1 MPGGREEKG
10 GRTMEM
16 KTNSVEVLIRQM
28 PKSQKAD
35 EKSVNDNSGFKKMMR
50 EKDLKKDTGSKD
62 KKDLNKELETA
73 ASNAGVSQAQ
83 QAGKTS
89 EAADTMDQ
97 QKKEMLIA
105 GMESLKGQIPEPL
118 NSKEESGDAK
128 SVDSFQLL
136 KEFRLKNWNPK
147 DDSTLIQE
155 KEDFNA
161 LNSLMPKKTVPDSQI
176 GLAVQGKIA
185 APLKT
190 GENEEAKGPGEALYK
205 MSEQVGPGF
214 DKELTEHG
222 PGVLSEKKAV
232 RAYGPGYRPKTE
244 EKDILTDEDN
254 AQDKLTGMLQDKLI
268 GQGHMSQLNVHK
280 AETADTTIP
289 VQNLEEL
296 NAKLSEKITS
306 QIETG
311 RKNLEV
317 QLEPHNLGKI
327 LIKVAY
333 EKDQVSVS
341 VVCTESKTL
350 KMLSQSA
357 GELGSILENNLE
369 RPIHVIVD
377 KQQADYLNNNQEH
390 QGNGREQQEHRQNQ
404 SDDFGDDFIQKLRLG
419 ISDLDSDEMS
429 E

>member
-1 MPGGREEKG
+1 
-10 GRTMEM
+10 MEM

-28 PKSQKAD
+28 PKSQKTD
-35 EKSVNDNSGFKKMMR
+35 EKSVNDSSGFKKMMR

-62 KKDLNKELETA
+62 KKDINKDLETA
-73 ASNAGVSQAQ
+73 VSNAGAPQAQ

-89 EAADTMDQ
+89 EAADDSDQ
-97 QKKEMLIA
+97 QKKELMVA
-105 GMESLKGQIPEPL
+105 GMESLKGQLPDPL
-118 NSKEESGDAK
+118 NSKEESGDTK
-128 SVDSFQLL
+128 SVDSYQLL
-136 KEFRLKNWNPK
+136 KDFRLKNWNPE
-147 DDSTLIQE
+147 DDSALIQE
-155 KEDFNA
+155 KEDFNE
-161 LNSLMPKKTVPDSQI
+161 LNSLMPKKTVPDSQV
-176 GLAVQGKIA
+176 GLAVQDEIA

-190 GENEEAKGPGEALYK
+190 GEKEEVQGPGETLYK

-232 RAYGPGYRPKTE
+232 KAYGPGYRLKTDGKDALDE
-244 EKDILTDEDN
+244 EGIK
-254 AQDKLTGMLQDKLI
+254 QDKLPGMIQDRLI
-268 GQGHMSQLNVHK
+268 AQGHMSELNVRK
-280 AETADTTIP
+280 NETADTTLP

-296 NAKLSEKITS
+296 NAKLSEKIIS

-311 RKNLEV
+311 RKSMEV

-341 VVCTESKTL
+341 VICSESKTL

-357 GELGSILENNLE
+357 GELGNILESNLE

-377 KQQADYLNNNQEH
+377 KQQTDYLNNNQEH
-390 QGNGREQQEHRQNQ
+390 QGNGKEQQEHRQNQ
-404 SDDFGDDFIQKLRLG
+404 SDDFGDDFIQRLRLG
-419 ISDLDSDEMS
+419 ISDLDSDELS

>member
-1 MPGGREEKG
+1 
-10 GRTMEM
+10 MEM

-28 PKSQKAD
+28 PKSQKTD
-35 EKSVNDNSGFKKMMR
+35 EKSVDDSSGFKKMMR
-50 EKDLKKDTGSKD
+50 DKDLKKDTGTKD

-73 ASNAGVSQAQ
+73 VSNAGVPQAQ
-83 QAGKTS
+83 QDGKPR
-89 EAADTMDQ
+89 EAADALDQ
-97 QKKEMLIA
+97 QGKDMLIA
-105 GMESLKGQIPEPL
+105 GMESLKGQIPDLL
-118 NSKEESGDAK
+118 NEKEESGDTK
-128 SVDSFQLL
+128 SMESFQLL

-176 GLAVQGKIA
+176 GLAVQEENT

-190 GENEEAKGPGEALYK
+190 VEKEEMKGPGEALLK
-205 MSEQVGPGF
+205 MSGQEGPASE
-214 DKELTEHG
+214 KVLTEHG
-222 PGVLSEKKAV
+222 PGVLSDKKAV
-232 RAYGPGYRPKTE
+232 RAYGPGYRLKTD
-244 EKDILTDEDN
+244 EKDALDDEDIK
-254 AQDKLTGMLQDKLI
+254 QDKFPGMFQDKLI
-268 GQGHMSQLNVHK
+268 GQGHMSELSAHK
-280 AETADTTIP
+280 AEAVETLP

-296 NAKLSEKITS
+296 NAKLSEKIIS

-311 RKNLEV
+311 RKSLEV
-317 QLEPHNLGKI
+317 QLEPLNLGKI

-341 VVCTESKTL
+341 VICTESKTL

-357 GELGSILENNLE
+357 GELGNILENNLE

-377 KQQADYLNNNQEH
+377 KQQTDYLNNNQEH

-419 ISDLDSDEMS
+419 ISDLDSDEMI

>member
-1 MPGGREEKG
+1 
-10 GRTMEM
+10 MEM

-28 PKSQKAD
+28 PKSQKTD

-105 GMESLKGQIPEPL
+105 GMESLKGQIPDPL

-176 GLAVQGKIA
+176 GLAVQDEIA

-222 PGVLSEKKAV
+222 PGVLSEKKVV
-232 RAYGPGYRPKTE
+232 RAYGPGYRQKTD
-244 EKDILTDEDN
+244 EKDALAAEDT
-254 AQDKLTGMLQDKLI
+254 AQDKLSGMLQDKLI

-280 AETADTTIP
+280 AESAETTIP

-296 NAKLSEKITS
+296 NAKLSEKIIS

>member
-1 MPGGREEKG
+1 
-10 GRTMEM
+10 MEM

-28 PKSQKAD
+28 PKSQKTD
-35 EKSVNDNSGFKKMMR
+35 EKSVDNSSGFKKMMR
-50 EKDLKKDTGSKD
+50 EKDLKKDTGSKE
-62 KKDLNKELETA
+62 KKDINKELETA
-73 ASNAGVSQAQ
+73 ASNAAVPQTQ

-89 EAADTMDQ
+89 ETADLSDR

-105 GMESLKGQIPEPL
+105 GMESLKGQLPDPL
-118 NSKEESGDAK
+118 NSKEDSGDTK

-176 GLAVQGKIA
+176 GLAVQDEIT

-190 GENEEAKGPGEALYK
+190 GEKEDVKGPGEALYK

-214 DKELTEHG
+214 DKELIEHG
-222 PGVLSEKKAV
+222 PGVSEKKAV
-232 RAYGPGYRPKTE
+232 KAYGPGYRMKTD
-244 EKDILTDEDN
+244 EKDALSDEDTT
-254 AQDKLTGMLQDKLI
+254 QDKYPGMLQDKLI

-280 AETADTTIP
+280 AETADTTLP

-296 NAKLSEKITS
+296 NAKLSEKIIS

-311 RKNLEV
+311 RKSLEV

-333 EKDQVSVS
+333 DKDQVSVS

-357 GELGSILENNLE
+357 GELGNILESNLE

-404 SDDFGDDFIQKLRLG
+404 SDDFGDDFIQRLRLG
-419 ISDLDSDEMS
+419 ISDLDSDELS

>member
-1 MPGGREEKG
+1 
-10 GRTMEM
+10 MEM

-28 PKSQKAD
+28 PKSQKSED
-35 EKSVNDNSGFKKMMR
+35 KSVNDFSGFKKMMR

-105 GMESLKGQIPEPL
+105 GMESLKGQIPDPL

-176 GLAVQGKIA
+176 GLAVQDEIA

-232 RAYGPGYRPKTE
+232 RAYGPGYRQKTD
-244 EKDILTDEDN
+244 EKDALAAEDT
-254 AQDKLTGMLQDKLI
+254 AQDKLSGMLQDKLI

-280 AETADTTIP
+280 AESAETTIP

-296 NAKLSEKITS
+296 NAKLSEKIIS

>member
-1 MPGGREEKG
+1 MPDGREEKG

-28 PKSQKAD
+28 PKSQKTD
-35 EKSVNDNSGFKKMMR
+35 EKSVNDSSGFKKMMR

-62 KKDLNKELETA
+62 KKDLKKELETA
-73 ASNAGVSQAQ
+73 ANAGVSQAQ
-83 QAGKTS
+83 QAVRTS
-89 EAADTMDQ
+89 DPADTKDQ
-97 QKKEMLIA
+97 QKKEMLIT
-105 GMESLKGQIPEPL
+105 GMESLKGQIADSL
-118 NSKEESGDAK
+118 NSKEESGDTKPA
-128 SVDSFQLL
+128 DSFQLL

-155 KEDFNA
+155 KEDFNE

-176 GLAVQGKIA
+176 GLAVQDEIV

-190 GENEEAKGPGEALYK
+190 GENQDAKGSGEALYK

-214 DKELTEHG
+214 NKELTEHG
-222 PGVLSEKKAV
+222 PGVLSDKKAV
-232 RAYGPGYRPKTE
+232 RAYGPGYRVKAD
-244 EKDILTDEDN
+244 EKDALDEEGIRQN
-254 AQDKLTGMLQDKLI
+254 KIPGMLQNKLI
-268 GQGHMSQLNVHK
+268 GQGDMSKLNVHK
-280 AETADTTIP
+280 AETADTTLSL
-289 VQNLEEL
+289 QNLEEL
-296 NAKLSEKITS
+296 NAKLSDKIIS

-311 RKNLEV
+311 RKSLEI

-341 VVCTESKTL
+341 VICTENKTL
-350 KMLSQSA
+350 RMLSQSA
-357 GELGSILENNLE
+357 GELGNILESNLE
-369 RPIHVIVD
+369 RPIHVLVD

-390 QGNGREQQEHRQNQ
+390 QNNGREQQEQRQKH
-404 SDDFGDDFIQKLRLG
+404 SEDYGDDFIQKLRLG
-419 ISDLDSDEMS
+419 ISNVDSDEIS

>member
-1 MPGGREEKG
+1 
-10 GRTMEM
+10 MEM

-28 PKSQKAD
+28 PKSQKTD
-35 EKSVNDNSGFKKMMR
+35 EKSVNDTSGFKKMMR

-73 ASNAGVSQAQ
+73 ASNAGAAQAQ
-83 QAGKTS
+83 QAGRTS
-89 EAADTMDQ
+89 EAADTTDQ

-105 GMESLKGQIPEPL
+105 GMESLKGQIPDPP
-118 NSKEESGDAK
+118 NSKEDTGDTK

-161 LNSLMPKKTVPDSQI
+161 LNSQMPKKTVPDSQI
-176 GLAVQGKIA
+176 GLTVQDENA

-190 GENEEAKGPGEALYK
+190 GEIEEAKEPGEALYK

-222 PGVLSEKKAV
+222 PGVLSEKKSV
-232 RAYGPGYRPKTE
+232 RAYGPGNRPKTDG
-244 EKDILTDEDN
+244 KDTLEDEDN
-254 AQDKLTGMLQDKLI
+254 AQDKLSGMLQDKLI

-280 AETADTTIP
+280 AESAETTIP

-296 NAKLSEKITS
+296 NDKLSEKIIS

-311 RKNLEV
+311 RKSLEV

-327 LIKVAY
+327 MIKVAY
-333 EKDQVSVS
+333 DKDQVSVS

-377 KQQADYLNNNQEH
+377 KQQADYLNDNQEH
-390 QGNGREQQEHRQNQ
+390 QENGREQQEHTQNQ

-429 E
+429 D

>member
-1 MPGGREEKG
+1 
-10 GRTMEM
+10 MEM

-28 PKSQKAD
+28 PKSQKTD

-73 ASNAGVSQAQ
+73 ASNAGVQQTQ
-83 QAGKTS
+83 QAGKNS
-89 EAADTMDQ
+89 EAADPQDLQ
-97 QKKEMLIA
+97 GKEILIA
-105 GMESLKGQIPEPL
+105 GMESLKSQLPDSL
-118 NSKEESGDAK
+118 NSKEESGDTK

-136 KEFRLKNWNPK
+136 KDFRLKNWNPE
-147 DDSTLIQE
+147 DDSALIQE

-176 GLAVQGKIA
+176 GLTSQDENIASLKDGK
-185 APLKT
+185 KK
-190 GENEEAKGPGEALYK
+190 EVNGPGEALLK
-205 MSEQVGPGF
+205 MSGQESSESE
-214 DKELTEHG
+214 KIIAEYG
-222 PGVLSEKKAV
+222 PGVTEKKLV
-232 RAYGPGYRPKTE
+232 RADGPGYRLKTD
-244 EKDILTDEDN
+244 EKDSENDN
-254 AQDKLTGMLQDKLI
+254 DTAQDKISGMFQEKLMPS
-268 GQGHMSQLNVHK
+268 GQMSELSTHK
-280 AETADTTIP
+280 AETVNTTLP

-296 NAKLSEKITS
+296 NAKLSEKIIS

-311 RKNLEV
+311 KKSLEV

-341 VVCTESKTL
+341 VVCSESKTL

-357 GELGSILENNLE
+357 GELGTILENNLD

-377 KQQADYLNNNQEH
+377 KQQPDYLNNNQEH
-390 QGNGREQQEHRQNQ
+390 QGNGREQQEQRQNH
-404 SDDFGDDFIQKLRLG
+404 SEDFGDDFIQKLRLG
-419 ISDLDSDEMS
+419 ISGVDSDEII

>member
-1 MPGGREEKG
+1 
-10 GRTMEM
+10 MEM

-28 PKSQKAD
+28 PKSQKTD

-50 EKDLKKDTGSKD
+50 EKDLKKDTGNKD

-89 EAADTMDQ
+89 EAADTTDQ

-105 GMESLKGQIPEPL
+105 GMESLKGQLPDPL

-161 LNSLMPKKTVPDSQI
+161 LNSLLPKKTVPDSQI
-176 GLAVQGKIA
+176 GLAVQDKIA

-232 RAYGPGYRPKTE
+232 RAYGPGYRLKAHV
-244 EKDILTDEDN
+244 KDALADEGIR
-254 AQDKLTGMLQDKLI
+254 QDKIPGMLQDKFI
-268 GQGHMSQLNVHK
+268 GQGHMSELKVRK
-280 AETADTTIP
+280 TETADTTLP

-296 NAKLSEKITS
+296 NAKLSEKIIS

-311 RKNLEV
+311 RNNLEV

-350 KMLSQSA
+350 RILSQSA
-357 GELGSILENNLE
+357 GELGNILESNLE

-390 QGNGREQQEHRQNQ
+390 QGNGREQQEQRQNH
-404 SDDFGDDFIQKLRLG
+404 SEDFEDDFIQKLRLG
-419 ISDLDSDEMS
+419 ISGVDSDEIS

>member
-1 MPGGREEKG
+1 
-10 GRTMEM
+10 
-16 KTNSVEVLIRQM
+16 
-28 PKSQKAD
+28 
-35 EKSVNDNSGFKKMMR
+35 
-50 EKDLKKDTGSKD
+50 
-62 KKDLNKELETA
+62 
-73 ASNAGVSQAQ
+73 
-83 QAGKTS
+83 
-89 EAADTMDQ
+89 
-97 QKKEMLIA
+97 
-105 GMESLKGQIPEPL
+105 
-118 NSKEESGDAK
+118 
-128 SVDSFQLL
+128 
-136 KEFRLKNWNPK
+136 
-147 DDSTLIQE
+147 
-155 KEDFNA
+155 
-161 LNSLMPKKTVPDSQI
+161 MPKKTVPDSQI
-176 GLAVQGKIA
+176 GLAVQDEIA

-190 GENEEAKGPGEALYK
+190 GENEEAKGPGEALFK

-214 DKELTEHG
+214 AKELTEHG

-232 RAYGPGYRPKTE
+232 RAYGPGYRPKTD
-244 EKDILTDEDN
+244 EKDTLADEDN
-254 AQDKLTGMLQDKLI
+254 AQDKLSGMLQDKLI

-280 AETADTTIP
+280 AESAETTIP

-296 NAKLSEKITS
+296 NAKLSEKIIS

>member
-1 MPGGREEKG
+1 
-10 GRTMEM
+10 MEM

-28 PKSQKAD
+28 PKSQKTD

-89 EAADTMDQ
+89 EAADTTDQ

-105 GMESLKGQIPEPL
+105 GMESLKGQLPEPL

-176 GLAVQGKIA
+176 GLVVQDKIA

-232 RAYGPGYRPKTE
+232 KAYGPGYRLKTD
-244 EKDILTDEDN
+244 EKDALDEEDIR
-254 AQDKLTGMLQDKLI
+254 QDKFPGMFEDKLI
-268 GQGHMSQLNVHK
+268 GQGHISELNVHK
-280 AETADTTIP
+280 ADKADTTLP

-296 NAKLSEKITS
+296 NAKLSEKIIS

-311 RKNLEV
+311 KKSMEV

-341 VVCTESKTL
+341 VICSESKTL

-357 GELGSILENNLE
+357 GELGNILESNLE

-377 KQQADYLNNNQEH
+377 KQQTDYLNNNQEH
-390 QGNGREQQEHRQNQ
+390 QGNGREQQENRQNQ
-404 SDDFGDDFIQKLRLG
+404 SDDFGDDFIQRLRLG
-419 ISDLDSDEMS
+419 ISDLDSDELS

>member
-1 MPGGREEKG
+1 
-10 GRTMEM
+10 MEM

-28 PKSQKAD
+28 PKSQKTD
-35 EKSVNDNSGFKKMMR
+35 EKSVDNSSGFKKMMR
-50 EKDLKKDTGSKD
+50 EKDLKKDTGSKE
-62 KKDLNKELETA
+62 KKDINKELETA
-73 ASNAGVSQAQ
+73 ASNAAVPQAQ

-89 EAADTMDQ
+89 ETADLSDQ

-105 GMESLKGQIPEPL
+105 GMESLKGQLPDPL
-118 NSKEESGDAK
+118 NSKEDSGDTK

-176 GLAVQGKIA
+176 GLAVQDEISS
-185 APLKT
+185 PLKT

-214 DKELTEHG
+214 DKELIEHG
-222 PGVLSEKKAV
+222 PGVSEKKAV
-232 RAYGPGYRPKTE
+232 KAYGPGYRLKTD
-244 EKDILTDEDN
+244 EKDALSDEDTT
-254 AQDKLTGMLQDKLI
+254 QDKFPGMLQDKLI
-268 GQGHMSQLNVHK
+268 GQSHMSQLNVHK
-280 AETADTTIP
+280 AETADITLP

-296 NAKLSEKITS
+296 NAKLSEKIIS

-311 RKNLEV
+311 RKSLEV

-333 EKDQVSVS
+333 DKDQVSVS

-357 GELGSILENNLE
+357 GELGNILESNLE

-390 QGNGREQQEHRQNQ
+390 QGNGREQHEHRKNQ
-404 SDDFGDDFIQKLRLG
+404 SDDFGDDFIQRLRLG
-419 ISDLDSDEMS
+419 ISDLDSDELS

>member
-1 MPGGREEKG
+1 
-10 GRTMEM
+10 MEM

-28 PKSQKAD
+28 PKSQRTD
-35 EKSVNDNSGFKKMMR
+35 EKSVDNSSGFKKMMR

-62 KKDLNKELETA
+62 KKDINKELETA
-73 ASNAGVSQAQ
+73 ASNAAVPQAQ
-83 QAGKTS
+83 QAEKTS
-89 EAADTMDQ
+89 ETADLSDQ

-105 GMESLKGQIPEPL
+105 GMESLKGQLPDPL
-118 NSKEESGDAK
+118 NSKEDSGDTK

-147 DDSTLIQE
+147 DDSSLIQE

-176 GLAVQGKIA
+176 GLAVQDEIA

-190 GENEEAKGPGEALYK
+190 GENEETKGPGEALYK

-214 DKELTEHG
+214 DKDLIEHG
-222 PGVLSEKKAV
+222 PGVSEKKV
-232 RAYGPGYRPKTE
+232 VKAYGPGYRLKTD
-244 EKDILTDEDN
+244 EKDALSDEDTT
-254 AQDKLTGMLQDKLI
+254 QDKFPGMLQDKLI

-280 AETADTTIP
+280 AETADITLP

-296 NAKLSEKITS
+296 NVKLSEKIIS

-311 RKNLEV
+311 RKSLEV

-333 EKDQVSVS
+333 DKDQVSVS

-357 GELGSILENNLE
+357 GELGNILESNLE

-390 QGNGREQQEHRQNQ
+390 QGNGREQHEHRQNQ
-404 SDDFGDDFIQKLRLG
+404 SDDFGDDFIQRLRLG
-419 ISDLDSDEMS
+419 ISDLDSDELS

>member
-1 MPGGREEKG
+1 
-10 GRTMEM
+10 MEM

-28 PKSQKAD
+28 PKSQKTD

-62 KKDLNKELETA
+62 KKDLNKDLETA

-89 EAADTMDQ
+89 EAADTTDQ

-105 GMESLKGQIPEPL
+105 GMESLKGQIPDPL

-155 KEDFNA
+155 KEDFDA

-176 GLAVQGKIA
+176 GLAVQNEIA

-214 DKELTEHG
+214 DKELTEYG
-222 PGVLSEKKAV
+222 PGVLSEKRAV
-232 RAYGPGYRPKTE
+232 GAYGPGYRPKTD
-244 EKDILTDEDN
+244 EKDTLADEDN
-254 AQDKLTGMLQDKLI
+254 AQDKLSGMLQDKLI

-296 NAKLSEKITS
+296 NAKLSEKIIS

-404 SDDFGDDFIQKLRLG
+404 SDDIGDDFIQKLRLG
-419 ISDLDSDEMS
+419 ISDLDSGEMS

>member
-1 MPGGREEKG
+1 MPDGREEKG

-28 PKSQKAD
+28 PKSQKTD

-73 ASNAGVSQAQ
+73 ASNAGVQQTQ
-83 QAGKTS
+83 QAGKNS
-89 EAADTMDQ
+89 EAADPQDLQ
-97 QKKEMLIA
+97 GKEILIA
-105 GMESLKGQIPEPL
+105 GMESLKSQLPDSL
-118 NSKEESGDAK
+118 NSKEESGDTK

-136 KEFRLKNWNPK
+136 KDFRLKNWNPE
-147 DDSTLIQE
+147 DDSALIQE

-176 GLAVQGKIA
+176 GLTSQDENIASLKDGK
-185 APLKT
+185 KK
-190 GENEEAKGPGEALYK
+190 EVNGPGEALLK
-205 MSEQVGPGF
+205 MSGQESSESE
-214 DKELTEHG
+214 KIIAEYG
-222 PGVLSEKKAV
+222 PGVTEKKLV
-232 RAYGPGYRPKTE
+232 RADGPGYRLKTD
-244 EKDILTDEDN
+244 EKDSENDN
-254 AQDKLTGMLQDKLI
+254 DTAQDKISGMFQEKLMPS
-268 GQGHMSQLNVHK
+268 GQMSELSTHK
-280 AETADTTIP
+280 AETVNTTLP

-296 NAKLSEKITS
+296 NAKLSEKIIS

-311 RKNLEV
+311 KKSLEV

-341 VVCTESKTL
+341 VVCSESKTL

-357 GELGSILENNLE
+357 GELGTILENNLD

-377 KQQADYLNNNQEH
+377 KQQPDYLNNNQEH
-390 QGNGREQQEHRQNQ
+390 QGNGREQQEQRQNH
-404 SDDFGDDFIQKLRLG
+404 SEDFGDDFIQKLRLG
-419 ISDLDSDEMS
+419 ISGVDSDEII